1 VDAPVNAPESRE
13 ILVIAASRPW
23 PCASCGTQF
32 QRGDLL
38 TMDDAGPLCLDCAD
52 LGHLEFLPR
61 GSAALTRRAK
71 RGSRLSAVVVQW
83 SRSRKRY
90 ERQGILAEPAAIAQ
104 AEQECLADEDVRE
117 RRRQRD
123 AERRIVEDERFV
135 AELAEAIRTQFP
147 GCPAKRAVR
156 IARHA
161 GARSSGRIGRT
172 SAGRALDAEAVRL
185 AVAASVRHDDTRY
198 EELLM
203 SGVSRAD
210 ARHRVRHDVDDLLDA
225 WRSAR

>member
-1 VDAPVNAPESRE
+1 VVAPQSPE
-13 ILVIAASRPW
+13 ILVIAASKPW
-23 PCASCGTQF
+23 LCASCGTQF
-32 QRGDLL
+32 ERGDLL

-71 RGSRLSAVVVQW
+71 RGSRLTAVVVKW
-83 SRSRKRY
+83 SRARKHY
-90 ERQGILAEPAAIAQ
+90 ERQGILAEPEAIAQ
-104 AEQECLADEDVRE
+104 AEQECLADDEVRE

-135 AELAEAIRTQFP
+135 AELAEAIRMQFP
-147 GCPAKRAVR
+147 GCPAERARR
-156 IARHA
+156 IARHT

-172 SAGRALDAEAVRL
+172 NAGRTLDAEAIRL
-185 AVAASVRHDDTRY
+185 AVIASVRHENTRY

-203 SGVSRAD
+203 SGVSRAQ
-210 ARHRVRHDVDDLLDA
+210 ARDRVRHDVDDLVDA
-225 WRSAR
+225 WRRN